1 MRIQR
6 LRLIPILAAGLV
18 LAGTAVAGAHTDV
31 KSTSPAKST
40 TAKTSTS
47 RVTVTFDGMLR
58 RGTLRVTGPNGRTV
72 SIGSGGRDPR
82 NIKRLL
88 VGLKRGLKSGS
99 YRARWT
105 IVAADGHHQRGSF
118 RFRLKR

>member
-1 MRIQR
+1 MRTQR
-6 LRLIPILAAGLV
+6 VRLIPILAAVLV
-18 LAGTAVAGAHTDV
+18 LAGTGVAAAHTDV
-31 KSTSPAKST
+31 KSTSPKKNT
-40 TAKTSTS
+40 TAKTSSS

-58 RGTLRVTGPNGRTV
+58 RGTLRVTGPNGRV
-72 SIGSGGRDPR
+72 ASIGAGGRDPR
-82 NIKRLL
+82 NITRLL
-88 VGLKRGLKSGS
+88 VGLKGGLKAGS